1 MKQRGFCAFAFV
13 VALAATACLP
23 NTKSSDDAAAVQ
35 RAIKDSYAAYSGFDE
50 QKYRAMLADDYLLL
64 ENGELIDREG
74 DVADMAKPGTGY
86 RRTDEFDFRSVKID
100 GDFALA
106 VYFLKSEIHDD
117 IKGARRRE
125 WLESAIL
132 RRSEGAW
139 RLALLHSTRVST
151 PAGAQDMN
159 SFAIRYTTAW
169 SSQDPAS
176 VAAFFADNGSLKIND
191 GAPSVGRAAI
201 TEAARGFMSAFP
213 DLVVEMDGLDRKDNG
228 YIYRWTLIG
237 TNTGPGG
244 TGNKVRI
251 SGFEKWTI
259 GADGLI
265 AGSLG
270 HFDAAD
276 YNRQLGKTGG

>member
-1 MKQRGFCAFAFV
+1 MKRREFFAV
-13 VALAATACLP
+13 AVALAAAACVP
-23 NTKSSDDAAAVQ
+23 NGKPSDDAAAVQ
-35 RAIKDSYAAYSGFDE
+35 QAIKDNYAAYSGFDE
-50 QKYRAMLADDYLLL
+50 QKFRAMLADDYLLL

-74 DVADMAKPGTGY
+74 DVASMARPGTGY
-86 RRTDEFDFRSVKID
+86 RRTDGFDFRSVKID
-100 GDFALA
+100 GDFAYA
-106 VYFLKSEIHDD
+106 VYFLKSGIRDD
-117 IKGARRRE
+117 IRGARQRE

-159 SFAIRYTTAW
+159 SFAIRYTAAW
-169 SSQDPAS
+169 CSQNPAS
-176 VAAFFADNGSLKIND
+176 VAAFFAENGSLRIND

-201 TEAARGFMSAFP
+201 TEAARGFMRDFP
-213 DLVVEMDGLDRKDNG
+213 DLVVEMDGLDRKGGG
-228 YIYRWTLIG
+228 YTYHWTLSG

-244 TGNKVRI
+244 TSNKVRI
-251 SGFEKWTI
+251 SGYEEWTI

-265 AGSLG
+265 AASLG

-276 YNRQLGKTGG
+276 YNRQLGKTGS

>member
-1 MKQRGFCAFAFV
+1 V
-13 VALAATACLP
+13 P
-23 NTKSSDDAAAVQ
+23 NGKSSDDVAAVQ
-35 RAIKDSYAAYSGFDE
+35 QAIKDDYAAYSGFDE
-50 QKYRAMLADDYLLL
+50 QRYRAMLTDDYLLL
-64 ENGELIDREG
+64 ENGELIDREA
-74 DVADMAKPGTGY
+74 DVASMAKPTAGY
-86 RRTDEFDFRSVKID
+86 RRTDDFDFRSVKLN
-100 GDFALA
+100 GDFAYA

-117 IKGARRRE
+117 IKGERQRE

-139 RLALLHSTRVST
+139 RLALLHSTRIST
-151 PAGAQDMN
+151 PAGAQDMK
-159 SFAIRYTTAW
+159 SFATRYTAAW
-169 SSQDPAS
+169 CSQDPAG
-176 VAAFFADNGSLKIND
+176 VAAFFAGDGSLKIND

-201 TEAARGFMSAFP
+201 TEAARGFMRDFP
-213 DLVVEMDGLDRKDNG
+213 DLTVEMDGLERKGDG

-251 SGFEKWTI
+251 SGYEEWTI
-259 GADGLI
+259 GTDSLI
-265 AGSLG
+265 AASLG